1 MTEKLYF
8 MYNAVKQTIK
18 DVKNMKRSFILFLAV
33 ILAVTSFFTA
43 CSNSEEEET
52 AMLRGTAARDSDL
65 TLEEMDAMLAEM
77 IAMRDDVVRLCE
89 ENPDAMDYWSY
100 YYSEDAEHRV
110 DFLITQLESNIAF
123 FEIHMWNDPLASS
136 QIRLYNEHTAL
147 YNKFIEESA
156 DFASAYRN
164 EIDEYAKLTD
174 EEKRQLEYKGGTIYF
189 SNEAGYTV
197 RFSVEYRSFDDDRVH
212 YHTTDRILLG
222 QDDFFTIP
230 EKSYNIEVSCEAWNG
245 TKWKDPFFCE
255 VYDMVPD
262 GYTFRTYG
270 ALPNCKMEVTKG

>member
-1 MTEKLYF
+1 

-18 DVKNMKRSFILFLAV
+18 DVKNMKRFFVLFLAV
-33 ILAVTSFFTA
+33 ILAVTSFLTA

-52 AMLRGTAARDSDL
+52 AMLRGTAATDYEA
-65 TLEEMDAMLAEM
+65 TPEELDAMRAEM
-77 IAMRDDVVRLCE
+77 VAMYDEVVRLCE
-89 ENPDAMDYWSY
+89 ENGDVLEYWY
-100 YYSEDAEHRV
+100 YYSEDAE
-110 DFLITQLESNIAF
+110 FMASTFMSTLESNI
-123 FEIHMWNDPLASS
+123 SS
-136 QIRLYNEHTAL
+136 FDFNLWYYPEPFGANEAIRIYDRHTAS

-164 EIDEYAKLTD
+164 KIDEYAKLTD
-174 EEKRQLEYKGGTIYF
+174 EEKRQLEYEGGTIYF

-197 RFSVEYRSFDDDRVH
+197 RFSVKYRSFDDDRVH
-212 YHTTDRILLG
+212 YLTTDRILLG
-222 QDDFFTIP
+222 QDDSFTIP

-270 ALPNCKMEVTKG
+270 ALPKCKMEVIKG